1 VAGGKFTIR
10 SRAGNILTAAG
21 VVALLVF
28 GFGGLFFLQAS
39 LKPNGTTTLIFVLTL
54 GIITFLLFAGPGLLY
69 PGRKRVA
76 FLKKILPGGTMSWV
90 RAHMYLP
97 FLALLAAIVHGT
109 SEPFR
114 DNLSSGKVLL
124 AITVLVVISG
134 YFRHHMIGL
143 QKEALNVNVEI
154 TKLTSGQSR
163 HFRELVGDFLDN
175 RRPMGEI
182 EAEMASMD
190 RAQQVLWARSSVWL
204 SGSTPTS
211 RAKAARAPRSSTT
224 RCGRRSTRRSPSRCS
239 SSSPSTCGMSS
250 AAPLAWCIQ
259 RPTTSRPLSH
269 ARAATPRSMRTGA
282 RRL

>member
-10 SRAGNILTAAG
+10 SRAWNILTAAG

-190 RAQQVLWARSSVWL
+190 RAQQVLWAEVKRLAERVHTNFPREGGQSTKVIHYKMWKALHPPLTIALFIILAFHVWDVF
-204 SGSTPTS
+204 G
-211 RAKAARAPRSSTT
+211 
-224 RCGRRSTRRSPSRCS
+224 
-239 SSSPSTCGMSS
+239 
-250 AAPLAWCIQ
+250 
-259 RPTTSRPLSH
+259 
-269 ARAATPRSMRTGA
+269 GA
-282 RRL
+282 GGGGGPPPPNKK